1 MDTITMFQRF
11 GLAIA
16 IGAIVGMERH
26 WRERDEE
33 AGKRT
38 AGLRTFTLAGMLGGT
53 AGLLERAISGTE
65 ATGGLAVTG
74 IFLVFSLVFAVFQYR
89 ESIASENYS
98 VTSVIAAMSTFALGA
113 LAVLGSLSL
122 AAAGGVALVSILAS
136 REVLHGFM
144 RTLTWN
150 ELRSAIVFLAM
161 TFIGLPLVPTRAIG
175 PFGGISPAD
184 IWLLVI
190 LLAGISFC
198 GYVAVKA
205 FGSSRGE
212 LLAGTVGGL
221 ISSTGVTVTN
231 SRRATAGEDPRPL
244 VAGALAANAVSCAK
258 VMVFCVALAAPI
270 AWRIGPALAVA
281 TLVMGGFSLFFFRR
295 GQDTHA
301 GDDTRNP
308 FELVAVLKMALLLIA
323 VAFMARAATL
333 LFGDAGLIIVSA
345 LSGLADVDAIAVT
358 IAGMQNTIDV
368 DLSSRGLGVAVM
380 ANTIAK
386 AAYAAIVGSTAFSRR
401 FILTSG
407 VALAA
412 GLATFLLTPA
422 LFAGSALELPLLK
435 P

>member
-1 MDTITMFQRF
+1 MDTLTLFQRF

-26 WRERDEE
+26 WRERDEQE
-33 AGKRT
+33 GQRT
-38 AGLRTFTLAGMLGGT
+38 AGLRTFTLAGLLGGT
-53 AGLLERAISGTE
+53 AGLLEQAISGAE
-65 ATGGLAVTG
+65 AAGGLTVAG

-113 LAVLGSLSL
+113 LAVLGSQSL

-150 ELRSAIVFLAM
+150 ELRSAILFLAM
-161 TFIGLPLVPTRAIG
+161 TFIVLPLIPARAIG

-184 IWLLVI
+184 IWMLVI

-205 FGSSRGE
+205 FGTSRGE
-212 LLAGTVGGL
+212 LLAGAVGGL
-221 ISSTGVTVTN
+221 ISSTGVTITN
-231 SRRATAGEDPRPL
+231 SRRAKAGDDPRPL
-244 VAGALAANAVSCAK
+244 VAGTLAANAVSCAK
-258 VMVFCVALAAPI
+258 VTVFCLALAAPI
-270 AWRIGPALAVA
+270 AWRIGPALVTTA
-281 TLVMGGFSLFFFRR
+281 LVMAGFSLFFFQRS
-295 GQDTHA
+295 QDTHA
-301 GDDTRNP
+301 GNDARNP
-308 FELVAVLKMALLLIA
+308 FELAAVLKMALLLVAIA
-323 VAFMARAATL
+323 FLARAATL
-333 LFGDAGLIIVSA
+333 WFGDAGLLVVAA

-368 DLSSRGLGVAVM
+368 ELAARALGVAVI

-386 AAYAAIVGSTAFSRR
+386 AAYAAIVGRGAFSGH
-401 FILTSG
+401 FLLASSA
-407 VALAA
+407 ALAA
-412 GLATFLLTPA
+412 GLTVFVLTPA
-422 LFAGSALELPLLK
+422 FSV
-435 P
+435 